1 MQYAQVPGG
10 NRNNMKGYIFIKHE
24 PFDIEKFAEYCHTS
38 VEGLYQTLINNQKAY
53 EEMGITGWL
62 VLLE

>member
-10 NRNNMKGYIFIKHE
+10 NRNNMKGYIFIDYE
-24 PFDIEKFAEYCHTS
+24 PIDANVAAEALKTTA
-38 VEGLYQTLINNQKAY
+38 EMLYQAMITSEDFCKEL
-53 EEMGITGWL
+53 GITGWL